1 MNFSFICFLV
11 SVDSLPSQDLQL
23 DITTA
28 DQILT
33 VGKQFHN
40 GFIRFL
46 IEHKYF
52 HEIAFSREI
61 SSILKLLLNIRIL
74 CKLLV

>member
-1 MNFSFICFLV
+1 MDFFLFLV
-11 SVDSLPSQDLQL
+11 WFLVLSLASHDLQL

-33 VGKQFHN
+33 VGKQFHK

-46 IEHKYF
+46 IEHRYF
-52 HEIAFSREI
+52 HELAFSREI
-61 SSILKLLLNIRIL
+61 SLILIILLNIKIL
-74 CKLLV
+74 CK